1 MKMLQLTF
9 KITNAYGTKD
19 IPLGAWKEKHD
30 DNCKD
35 LYLADDVA
43 RAVNAAVKRLE
54 GKGAEIADIRTDFVT
69 VDNHNNGG
77 CNTIFEYVTI
87 LYR

>member
-1 MKMLQLTF
+1 MKMLQLSF

-19 IPLGAWKEKHD
+19 LALGAWDDKHD
-30 DNCKD
+30 DNCED
-35 LYLADDVA
+35 LCSTDDVG
-43 RAVNAAVKRLE
+43 RKVNAAVKRLE
-54 GKGAEIADIRTDFVT
+54 SKGAEIADIRTDFAT